1 LKIIPNY
8 QTVENSNQIVSP
20 MTARE
25 KWHLAWKSVTDPF
38 NIASAALGASWSQ
51 ATSATPR
58 YGYGGEALAERFGA
72 AIGDFGSQTFFS
84 TGIFATLLHQDPRY
98 FRKGPPAGLLVRVA
112 DSLKQIVVARQD
124 SGAKTFNASNIL
136 GVAAG
141 IGFSNLYY
149 PSASRTGTVML
160 SRVVTSLA
168 ADGMGNLMSEFWPDV
183 RRKFFRKKKRG
194 SAHGSIIIG

>member
-1 LKIIPNY
+1 MQETLAAVKRGSFSKHY
-8 QTVENSNQIVSP
+8 RRGKDSGEIVS
-20 MTARE
+20 
-25 KWHLAWKSVTDPF
+25 LV
-38 NIASAALGASWSQ
+38 
-51 ATSATPR
+51 
-58 YGYGGEALAERFGA
+58 
-72 AIGDFGSQTFFS
+72 
-84 TGIFATLLHQDPRY
+84 DPRY

-194 SAHGSIIIG
+194 SAHGPIIIG